1 MGKCSLIVI
10 SSFVVVFGIIKINLN
25 QVGGATGWAVLEDN
39 GSDTSLSASNVR
51 ITAGGASG
59 NAVDSTIVLA
69 QLASVPP
76 DVTAG
81 SLPILWS
88 SRLAP

>member
-59 NAVDSTIVLA
+59 NAVDSAIVLA